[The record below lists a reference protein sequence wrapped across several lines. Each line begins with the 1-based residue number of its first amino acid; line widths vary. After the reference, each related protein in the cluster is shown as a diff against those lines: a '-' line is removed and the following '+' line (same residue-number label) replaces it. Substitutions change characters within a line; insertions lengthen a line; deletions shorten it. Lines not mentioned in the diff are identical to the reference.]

1 MRRIGVLA
9 SVQPHFIVSDFWVEQ
24 RLGRARARWTSPFKT
39 LLEEGV
45 VVCAG
50 SDCPVEPISP
60 MLGVWAAVAKQPNH
74 EERLTVEEALKLY
87 TVNAAYASFEENI
100 KGTIE
105 EGKLADMIVLS
116 EDPFKVEP
124 ERIKEINVLMTI
136 VGGKIVYDRIRK
148 V

>member
-1 MRRIGVLA
+1 
-9 SVQPHFIVSDFWVEQ
+9 
-24 RLGRARARWTSPFKT
+24 
-39 LLEEGV
+39 
-45 VVCAG
+45 
-50 SDCPVEPISP
+50 

-74 EERLTVEEALKLY
+74 EERLTVEEALRLY